1 MGEDT
6 RESEVNCNLF
16 INLCF
21 SGRIGMG
28 IEEYFKCFK
37 EINF

>member
-1 MGEDT
+1 MDEDT
-6 RESEVNCNLF
+6 SKSEVNCNLF

-28 IEEYFKCFK
+28 IEEYFKCFE